1 MATLKDASGE
11 AANNQ
16 YRYPRL
22 FNLEMLAF
30 TLAALSALAMLW
42 TVLSPNVSVVVMI
55 VAGMVFTL
63 SIVTVIRLL
72 MDPDSVRAHQSDD
85 MLQLAS
91 QFLDLMKE
99 GMTPYAAQRICA
111 LLLPSTAAVAVAIT
125 DTDRILGYA
134 GFQEADNP
142 AGSIIRTQ
150 ATHEAMADATM
161 HVLYT
166 AEDIGFPPNATIK
179 AAIIVPL
186 LVGDKVEGS
195 LKFYYRN
202 GKKITE
208 TQKSIA
214 QGFGRLL
221 STQMAAVE
229 METQR
234 KLATSMELKM
244 LQSQINPHF
253 LFNTINTIASLIR
266 TDPAKARTMLRE
278 FAVFYRRTLED
289 STDRI
294 MLSREIEQTM
304 RYFSFEVARFGE
316 DRVALYVGAGPEL
329 QDMLVPPFIIQPIVE
344 NAVKHAM
351 PLEGKL
357 TVSILAEVDGDDVVV
372 EVRDDGVGMSE
383 QACQNIMHPESQT
396 GLGIAVKNVH
406 DRMKGFF
413 GPNACMEVES
423 ELGKGT
429 RVMLRFPECAK
440 NHAAMLGGEAPT
452 AAVADAAGAVAAAVA
467 DVAPVAVADPAVARA
482 ATRARVAADV
492 SGAGA
497 APGMPSSA
505 AAGAPSGAGAPGA
518 STAAAAGGAGAGAPS
533 GARAAGAG
541 AMSGA
546 GAAGASAAATTGGA
560 GAGMAGAAV
569 MPPARA
575 ADDDPLPVGR
585 IRVVEGRVARSR
597 RVAEESAEE
606 EGSADALVR
615 GIQGI
620 EDVEAQV
627 AARIAEGRAA
637 ARKPKLVWPDDADD
651 PQEAGA

>member
-1 MATLKDASGE
+1 MASLKDASSE

-22 FNLEMLAF
+22 FNLEMFAF
-30 TLAALSALAMLW
+30 TVAALSALAMLW

-63 SIVTVIRLL
+63 SIVVVIRLL

-91 QFLDLMKE
+91 QFLDLMKD
-99 GMTPYAAQRICA
+99 GMTPDAAQRICT

-125 DTDRILGYA
+125 DTEQILGYA
-134 GFQEADNP
+134 GFQEAENP
-142 AGSIIRTQ
+142 AGSTIRTQ
-150 ATHEAMADATM
+150 ATLDAMEDGTM

-166 AEDIGFPPNATIK
+166 ADDLGFPRSATIK

-186 LVGDKVEGS
+186 RVGDKVEGS
-195 LKFYYRN
+195 LKFYYRS

-229 METQR
+229 MEAQR

-266 TDPAKARTMLRE
+266 TDPPKARTMLRE

-351 PLEGKL
+351 PQEGKL
-357 TVSILAEVDGDDVVV
+357 TVSILAQVDGDDVVV

-413 GPNACMEVES
+413 GPDACMEVES

-429 RVMLRFPECAK
+429 RVMLRFPGCAK
-440 NHAAMLGGEAPT
+440 NHAAMLGGEAVT

-467 DVAPVAVADPAVARA
+467 DVAPVMVGAPAIASA
-482 ATRARVAADV
+482 AV
-492 SGAGA
+492 SGKAPAPA
-497 APGMPSSA
+497 A
-505 AAGAPSGAGAPGA
+505 SGVG
-518 STAAAAGGAGAGAPS
+518 AAAASGSERDGATIAPAMPSVDRPTAAGIP
-533 GARAAGAG
+533 AAGAG
-541 AMSGA
+541 K
-546 GAAGASAAATTGGA
+546 GAAEGDEGARRVGMIGRRGPGDGAVIDIASAVVA
-560 GAGMAGAAV
+560 
-569 MPPARA
+569 PAEEA
-575 ADDDPLPVGR
+575 PLPVGR

-597 RVAEESAEE
+597 RAAEEAGGAQAP
-606 EGSADALVR
+606 EGAAATIMR
-615 GIQGI
+615 GMQGI

-627 AARIAEGRAA
+627 AARVAENRRRRA
-637 ARKPKLVWPDDADD
+637 LDIDD
-651 PQEAGA
+651 PDAEAAGA

>member
-1 MATLKDASGE
+1 MASLKDASSE
-11 AANNQ
+11 ASNNQ

-22 FNLEMLAF
+22 FNLEMFAF
-30 TLAALSALAMLW
+30 TVAALSALAMLW

-63 SIVTVIRLL
+63 SVVVVIRLL

-91 QFLDLMKE
+91 QFLDLTKE
-99 GMTPYAAQRICA
+99 GMTPEAAQRICV
-111 LLLPSTAAVAVAIT
+111 LLLPSTAAVAVALT
-125 DTDRILGYA
+125 DAEHILGYA
-134 GFQEADNP
+134 GYQEAGNP
-142 AGSIIRTQ
+142 AGSAIRTQ
-150 ATHEAMADATM
+150 ATLDAMAEGTM

-166 AEDIGFPPNATIK
+166 AEDLGFPRSATIK

-186 LVGDKVEGS
+186 RVGDKVEGS

-214 QGFGRLL
+214 QGFARLL
-221 STQMAAVE
+221 STQMAAAE
-229 METQR
+229 MEAQR

-266 TDPAKARTMLRE
+266 TDPPKARTMLRE

-357 TVSILAEVDGDDVVV
+357 TVSILAQVDGDDVVV

-413 GPNACMEVES
+413 GPDACMEVES

-429 RVMLRFPECAK
+429 RVLLRFPGCAK
-440 NHAAMLGGEAPT
+440 NHAAMLGGEAPA
-452 AAVADAAGAVAAAVA
+452 AAVANAAGAVAAAVA
-467 DVAPVAVADPAVARA
+467 DVAPVVV
-482 ATRARVAADV
+482 
-492 SGAGA
+492 
-497 APGMPSSA
+497 
-505 AAGAPSGAGAPGA
+505 GAPGVA
-518 STAAAAGGAGAGAPS
+518 D
-533 GARAAGAG
+533 
-541 AMSGA
+541 
-546 GAAGASAAATTGGA
+546 
-560 GAGMAGAAV
+560 AAV
-569 MPPARA
+569 PM
-575 ADDDPLPVGR
+575 GR
-585 IRVVEGRVARSR
+585 IRVPEGRVARSR
-597 RVAEESAEE
+597 RGADGVPAAPAGAPAEERGEGAGALPVGQRGADESVAGAAGAGLGGRRGADGVPAAPAGAGCGSRGDGAPSAAGQGV
-606 EGSADALVR
+606 EGVAALVR
-615 GIQGI
+615 DVREL

-627 AARIAEGRAA
+627 TARVAESRSRRAFD
-637 ARKPKLVWPDDADD
+637 PEDAEA
-651 PQEAGA
+651 QGAGA